1 MLNPDSDSDAKN
13 RVPTLDSS
21 RSVTNHPL
29 ARPATNHYLGFG
41 LVLLIL
47 LPIYLLTLQTQ
58 INGAEHYFMIDV
70 GETQAVLNIWGTLH
84 ATGYPLYVMV
94 SSGLVALL
102 RDGFG
107 LSAAVAPAV
116 TSLIYGVMALGLFY
130 ALVVRILATSDR
142 LPATHN
148 QPLAITHELSAQASF
163 LIPTVV
169 TILFGLLRTVWIHS
183 VIAEIYSFGLVI
195 LLALLWIALLP
206 LSQRER
212 GLAGEGLIYRLALI
226 GGIGVFHHRAIIM
239 AAPALLVAVW
249 GDFLNPYPPAPF
261 PARGERGAG
270 LRWAILIRSS
280 QMLVVAVGIGLL
292 GFLPYL
298 YLPTRA
304 NADALWV
311 YGDPGTWDGFWDQF
325 TGREA
330 SRFIGTVQGWDG
342 LLTNVGMV
350 NGVLITDL
358 TLPGLIA
365 GLIGLLAALANP
377 FRRRIAIIL
386 ILNALVPYLFHVTY
400 YTDILSALILPILV
414 SIALGWALLAEWII
428 WFGRRAH
435 SRPTGRLRSAPLQSA
450 DKAYMRVRW
459 TPIMAFLQIAAAVAL
474 GAVLLNQN
482 VPFIRDL
489 TTNPTGLETIT
500 LVEQAPAGSAV
511 MLDWGPRYFAVAF
524 AHDVEGKLPGITP
537 VDHRA
542 DFPAI
547 VQAEQPLLTP
557 EFTFYNRPVSWWA
570 ERLGR
575 PVYLHAVAPR
585 LVQINTQ
592 PELAAVTAER
602 IAVGSER
609 VSCTA
614 DSIRLDVA
622 WIGPEPPARD
632 YSVFVHLLDA
642 EGNILAQ
649 ADQAAPVYGWRP
661 VSGWL
666 PGEIVRDVYAV
677 ERITG
682 AVALRYGLYYQAA
695 DGAFVNDLERRVEV
709 VCGS

>member
-1 MLNPDSDSDAKN
+1 M
-13 RVPTLDSS
+13 DSS
-21 RSVTNHPL
+21 RSVTHHPSLIPNHV
-29 ARPATNHYLGFG
+29 LGFG

-70 GETQAVLNIWGTLH
+70 GETQAVLNVWGTLH

-102 RDGFG
+102 RDVFG
-107 LSAAVAPAV
+107 LSAAAAPAV

-130 ALVVRILATSDR
+130 ALVIRVLATSYR
-142 LPATHN
+142 LPAST
-148 QPLAITHELSAQASF
+148 EKLSANSDQLSAADEAR
-163 LIPTVV
+163 LVPTNHSILFAVIV
-169 TILFGLLRTVWIHS
+169 TICFGLLRTVWIHS
-183 VIAEIYSFGLVI
+183 VIAEIYAFGLVI
-195 LLALLWIALLP
+195 LLALLWIATPPFGNRTRHASSL
-206 LSQRER
+206 Q
-212 GLAGEGLIYRLALI
+212 EGGHKSRIYLLALI
-226 GGIGVFHHRAIIM
+226 GGVGVFHHRAIIM
-239 AAPALLVAVW
+239 VAPALLVAVW
-249 GDFLNPYPPAPF
+249 GDVWHPA
-261 PARGERGAG
+261 AKRLSRL
-270 LRWAILIRSS
+270 LRA
-280 QMLVVAVGIGLL
+280 LVLSVVIGLI

-298 YLPTRA
+298 YLPVRA

-330 SRFIGTVQGWDG
+330 ARFIGTVQGWDG

-358 TLPGLIA
+358 TLPGVIA
-365 GLIGLLAALANP
+365 GLVGLLIALANP
-377 FRRRIAIIL
+377 FRRRIAVIL
-386 ILNALVPYLFHVTY
+386 ILNWLVPYLFHVTY

-414 SIALGWALLAEWII
+414 SMALGWALLAEWVI
-428 WFGRRAH
+428 WLGRRAH

-450 DKAYMRVRW
+450 DKVYVRGRW
-459 TPIMAFLQIAAAVAL
+459 TPIMASLQIAAAVVLGVAL
-474 GAVLLNQN
+474 LVQN
-482 VPFIRDL
+482 FPFIRDL
-489 TTNPTGLETIT
+489 TTDPTGLETIA
-500 LVEQAPAGSAV
+500 LAEQAPPGAAL

-585 LVQINTQ
+585 LVQISTQ
-592 PELAAVTAER
+592 PEQAVVTADR
-602 IAVGSER
+602 IAVGREQVMCS
-609 VSCTA
+609 A

-642 EGNILAQ
+642 AGNILAQ
-649 ADQAAPVYGWRP
+649 ADQATPVYGWRP

-677 ERITG
+677 ERITE

-709 VCGS
+709 ACGS

>member
-13 RVPTLDSS
+13 RVPTMDSS
-21 RSVTNHPL
+21 RSVTHHPSLIPNHV
-29 ARPATNHYLGFG
+29 LGFG

-70 GETQAVLNIWGTLH
+70 GETQAVLNVWGTLH

-102 RDGFG
+102 RDVFG
-107 LSAAVAPAV
+107 LSAAAAPAV

-130 ALVVRILATSDR
+130 ALVIRVLATSYR
-142 LPATHN
+142 LPASTEN
-148 QPLAITHELSAQASF
+148 LSANSDQLSAADEAR
-163 LIPTVV
+163 LVPTNHSILFAVIA
-169 TILFGLLRTVWIHS
+169 TICFGLLRTVWIHS
-183 VIAEIYSFGLVI
+183 VIAEIYAFGLVI
-195 LLALLWIALLP
+195 LLALLWIATPPFGNRTRHASSL
-206 LSQRER
+206 Q
-212 GLAGEGLIYRLALI
+212 EGGHKSRIYLLALI

-239 AAPALLVAVW
+239 VAPALLVAVW
-249 GDFLNPYPPAPF
+249 GDVWHPA
-261 PARGERGAG
+261 AKRLSRL
-270 LRWAILIRSS
+270 LRA
-280 QMLVVAVGIGLL
+280 LVLSVVIGLI

-298 YLPTRA
+298 YLPVRA

-330 SRFIGTVQGWDG
+330 ARFIGTVQGWDG

-365 GLIGLLAALANP
+365 GLIGLLVALANP
-377 FRRRIAIIL
+377 FRRRIAVIL
-386 ILNALVPYLFHVTY
+386 ILNGLVPYLFHVTY
-400 YTDILSALILPILV
+400 YTDILSALILPVLV
-414 SIALGWALLAEWII
+414 SIALGWALLVEWMFVMFSG
-428 WFGRRAH
+428 W
-435 SRPTGRLRSAPLQSA
+435 RPMSPAA
-450 DKAYMRVRW
+450 
-459 TPIMAFLQIAAAVAL
+459 TPTIVGAAVLL
-474 GAVLLNQN
+474 GAVLVVQN
-482 VPFIRDL
+482 FPFIRDL
-489 TTNPTGLETIT
+489 TTDPTGLETIA
-500 LVEQAPAGSAV
+500 LAEQAPHGAAL

-524 AHDVEGKLPGITP
+524 AHDVEGKLEGITP
-537 VDHRA
+537 VDHKA

-575 PVYLHAVAPR
+575 PVYLHAIAPR
-585 LVQINTQ
+585 LVQISTQ
-592 PELAAVTAER
+592 PEQAVVTADR
-602 IAVGSER
+602 IAVGSEQ
-609 VSCTA
+609 VMCSA

-622 WIGPEPPARD
+622 WIGPEPSVRD

>member
-1 MLNPDSDSDAKN
+1 ML
-13 RVPTLDSS
+13 
-21 RSVTNHPL
+21 
-29 ARPATNHYLGFG
+29 
-41 LVLLIL
+41 
-47 LPIYLLTLQTQ
+47 
-58 INGAEHYFMIDV
+58 
-70 GETQAVLNIWGTLH
+70 
-84 ATGYPLYVMV
+84 
-94 SSGLVALL
+94 
-102 RDGFG
+102 
-107 LSAAVAPAV
+107 
-116 TSLIYGVMALGLFY
+116 
-130 ALVVRILATSDR
+130 
-142 LPATHN
+142 
-148 QPLAITHELSAQASF
+148 
-163 LIPTVV
+163 V

-195 LLALLWIALLP
+195 LLALLWLAFPKPAISESP
-206 LSQRER
+206 LSKSVAKWR
-212 GLAGEGLIYRLALI
+212 GDLGEGFRIYLLALI

-249 GDFLNPYPPAPF
+249 GDLWNPAAKRF
-261 PARGERGAG
+261 GRL
-270 LRWAILIRSS
+270 LRV
-280 QMLVVAVGIGLL
+280 LVLSVMIGLL

-298 YLPTRA
+298 YLPARA

-311 YGDPGTWDGFWDQF
+311 YGEPGTWNGFWDQF

-342 LLTNVGMV
+342 LLANVGIV
-350 NGVLITDL
+350 NDVIITDL
-358 TLPGLIA
+358 TLPGVIA

-414 SIALGWALLAEWII
+414 SMALGWALLALWI
-428 WFGRRAH
+428 FDLARERTKLA
-435 SRPTGRLRSAPLQSA
+435 SSLE
-450 DKAYMRVRW
+450 
-459 TPIMAFLQIAAAVAL
+459 IAAAVVL
-474 GAVLLNQN
+474 GGVLLNQN

-489 TTNPTGLETIT
+489 TTDPTGLETIA

-524 AHDVEGKLPGITP
+524 AHDVEGKLQGITP

-542 DFPAI
+542 DFPVI
-547 VQAEQPLLTP
+547 VQAEQSLLTP
-557 EFTFYNRPVSWWA
+557 EFTFYNRPVSWWV
-570 ERLGR
+570 ERLGT

-585 LVQINTQ
+585 LVRISTQ
-592 PELAAVTAER
+592 PEQAAVTAER

-622 WIGPEPPARD
+622 WIGPEPSARD

-642 EGNILAQ
+642 DDNILAQ

-677 ERITG
+677 ERAAG
-682 AVALRYGLYYQAA
+682 AVSLRYGLYYQAA
-695 DGAFVNDLERRVEV
+695 DGTFVNDLERRVEV

>member
-1 MLNPDSDSDAKN
+1 MG
-13 RVPTLDSS
+13 SS
-21 RSVTNHPL
+21 RSVTHHPSPIPNHV
-29 ARPATNHYLGFG
+29 LGFG

-70 GETQAVLNIWGTLH
+70 GETQAVLNVWGTLH

-102 RDGFG
+102 RDVFG
-107 LSAAVAPAV
+107 LSAAAAPAV
-116 TSLIYGVMALGLFY
+116 TSLIYGVIALGLFY
-130 ALVVRILATSDR
+130 ALVVRVLATSYR
-142 LPATHN
+142 LPASTENLSANSDQLSAADEARLGPTNH
-148 QPLAITHELSAQASF
+148 PLARLTTNHSILFAV
-163 LIPTVV
+163 IV
-169 TILFGLLRTVWIHS
+169 TICFGLLRTVWIHS
-183 VIAEIYSFGLVI
+183 VIAEIYAFGLVI
-195 LLALLWIALLP
+195 LLALLWIATPPFGNRTRHASSL
-206 LSQRER
+206 Q
-212 GLAGEGLIYRLALI
+212 EGGHKSRIYLLALI

-239 AAPALLVAVW
+239 VAPALLVAVW
-249 GDFLNPYPPAPF
+249 GDVWHPA
-261 PARGERGAG
+261 AKRWSRL
-270 LRWAILIRSS
+270 LRV
-280 QMLVVAVGIGLL
+280 LVLSVVIGLL

-298 YLPTRA
+298 YLPVRA

-311 YGDPGTWDGFWDQF
+311 YGDPGTWVGFWDQF

-330 SRFIGTVQGWDG
+330 ARFIGTVQGWDG

-358 TLPGLIA
+358 TLPGVIA
-365 GLIGLLAALANP
+365 GLIGLLVALANP

-386 ILNALVPYLFHVTY
+386 ILNGLVPYLFHVTY
-400 YTDILSALILPILV
+400 YTDILSALILPVLV
-414 SIALGWALLAEWII
+414 SIALGWALLVEWMFVMFSG
-428 WFGRRAH
+428 W
-435 SRPTGRLRSAPLQSA
+435 RPMSPAA
-450 DKAYMRVRW
+450 
-459 TPIMAFLQIAAAVAL
+459 TPTIVGA
-474 GAVLLNQN
+474 AVLLGVALLVQN
-482 VPFIRDL
+482 FPFIRDL
-489 TTNPTGLETIT
+489 TTDPTGLETIA
-500 LVEQAPAGSAV
+500 LAEQAPPGAAL

-542 DFPAI
+542 DYPAI

-585 LVQINTQ
+585 LVQISTQ
-592 PELAAVTAER
+592 PEQAVVTADR
-602 IAVGSER
+602 IAVGREQVMCS
-609 VSCTA
+609 A

-642 EGNILAQ
+642 AGNILAQ

-709 VCGS
+709 ACSS